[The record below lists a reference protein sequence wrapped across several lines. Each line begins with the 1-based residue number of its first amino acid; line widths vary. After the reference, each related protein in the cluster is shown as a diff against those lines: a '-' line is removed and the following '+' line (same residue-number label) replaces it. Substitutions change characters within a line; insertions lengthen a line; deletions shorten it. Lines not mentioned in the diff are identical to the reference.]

1 MRLSAAKVLAP
12 LAAASALLFAGAV
25 QAEPAIWVVKG
36 PHATIYLFGTVHLQ
50 KPGGDWMTPKIR
62 KAFDDSDN
70 LTLEIANIDDQ
81 AAVMPVVMKLGF
93 DLSHPL
99 NTVLAPADETKLEA
113 AETALGLPAAQVNMM
128 RPWMASLTVTMAPML
143 KQGYDPEAGVDRELK
158 KLADARKESVN
169 GFETAE
175 QQLGYFADM
184 PQAEQISM
192 LREAVD
198 EYPTAMD
205 KIDAMEQAWSK
216 GEVEKLADLINSDM
230 KKDDPALYELILVKR
245 NEHFAD
251 QIADKLKGSGVS
263 FVAVGAGH
271 LAGPDSV
278 QAQLAKKGIRAER
291 F

>member
-93 DLSHPL
+93 DPGHPL
-99 NTVLAPADETKLEA
+99 NTMLAPADETKLEA

-158 KLADARKESVN
+158 KLADARKEPVN

-205 KIDAMEQAWSK
+205 KIDAMEQAWSR